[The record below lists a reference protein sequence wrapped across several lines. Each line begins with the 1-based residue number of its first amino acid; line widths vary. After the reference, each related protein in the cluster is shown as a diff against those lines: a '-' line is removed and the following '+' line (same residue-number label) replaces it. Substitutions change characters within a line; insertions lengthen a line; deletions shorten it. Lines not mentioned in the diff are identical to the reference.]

1 MNVKLLQTIM
11 NLVITPDMRE
21 AVNTPATSRG
31 LNRSGEEKDL
41 LDSFS
46 PNQFSSKMNL
56 VDHVNSLDFLTKE
69 SEIVIMGSWYG
80 SILIPAFYDKVKK
93 ITCIDVDKT
102 MLNMAKYTLFK
113 DLDVDWISDDVFAT
127 FRDQF
132 KTTDLFINTSCEN
145 MKPMRDWGPI
155 GPKSRYDEIYRK
167 RFGIPQTYT
176 DPWWDRVAN
185 REKPAYFAFQSHNIF
200 DIHDSYNCV
209 KTIEEF
215 KTQLPDRAE
224 VLIED
229 SMPFETGTRFT
240 LIGKI

>member
-1 MNVKLLQTIM
+1 M

-21 AVNTPATSRG
+21 VVNNPVIGRG
-31 LNRSGEEKDL
+31 VNRTGEEKDL

-69 SEIVIMGSWYG
+69 SEIVIFGSWYG

-93 ITCIDVDKT
+93 ITCIDENKHVT
-102 MLNMAKYTLFK
+102 NIAKYTLFK
-113 DLDVDWISDDVFAT
+113 DLDIDWISDDVFAT

-145 MKPMRDWGPI
+145 MKPMRDWGPA
-155 GPKSRYDEIYRK
+155 P
-167 RFGIPQTYT
+167 TYKN
-176 DPWWDRVAN
+176 PWWDRVAN
-185 REKPAYFAFQSHNIF
+185 REKPAYFAFQSHNLF
-200 DIHDSYNCV
+200 DLHDSYNCV
-209 KTIEEF
+209 KTIEQF

-229 SMPFETGTRFT
+229 SIPFETGTRFT